1 MTLEEALTLRKAGEL
16 EQARAALLILAREH
30 PNDARILYETAG
42 IHDRLGYEADAVPFY
57 QQAIT
62 LGLPEDD
69 LRGAFTC
76 LGSTFRTL
84 GRYQEA
90 LQTLRAGKDKFPQAR
105 EIDVF
110 MAMTLHNLGRHSEA
124 MQLLLNTL
132 LDTCGNANIN
142 AYERALRFYA
152 QDIDKTWT

>member
-1 MTLEEALTLRKAGEL
+1 MTLAEARALRKAGEL
-16 EQARAALLILAREH
+16 EQARAALLALARQH
-30 PNDARILYETAG
+30 PDDARILYETAG

-57 QQAIT
+57 QQAIA
-62 LGLPEDD
+62 LGLPETE

-90 LQTLRAGKDKFPQAR
+90 IETLQAGKQQFPQAR

-110 MAMTLHNLGRHSEA
+110 LAMTLHNLGRHAEA
-124 MQLLLNTL
+124 MQLLLSTL
-132 LDTCGNANIN
+132 LDVSGSADIN

>member
-1 MTLEEALTLRKAGEL
+1 MTLAEALALRKAGEL
-16 EQARAALLILAREH
+16 EQARTALLTLARQH

-42 IHDRLGYEADAVPFY
+42 IHDRLGCEADAVPFY
-57 QQAIT
+57 QQAIA
-62 LGLPEDD
+62 LGLPEAD
-69 LRGAFTC
+69 LRSAYTC

-90 LQTLRAGKDKFPQAR
+90 LETLQAGKEKFPQAR

-110 MAMTLHNLGRHSEA
+110 LALTLHNLGRHTKA
-124 MQLLLNTL
+124 MQLLLDTL
-132 LDTCGNANIN
+132 LDTSANTDIN